1 MSVDGRGSFAEQ
13 HSSSFSNDLIIT
25 IAPIAPPPALTLTQE
40 HLQQQQ
46 QQLQAIRTIALP
58 SPLHDDSLSTATT
71 ARSNHALDSIK
82 SPDAASTG
90 MALINAADPALQC
103 SKSTQDSKYLTE
115 TVGLVPLPLQHHSDH
130 NYNHDHYTHGQE
142 HSRPVVIASQQHPR
156 HPSRVQGSLYTRFF
170 GLERSEMNSGAVVRS
185 SWASTGWLFLI
196 RFALFLYTFTVLVAD
211 LIMTER
217 PRYAFC
223 YLTQLSYLG
232 LTSYLGTVSWHTL
245 SEWRRERAVRAASS
259 KLIGKSPAQMEE
271 ATGAGGMTT
280 VAMTR
285 TTTIERQHWLLTD
298 MNFFLY
304 HTICTFHIIVP
315 LMYWGYLSYEGDAR
329 VMAVEISAESLWRN
343 YSFHG
348 GDLIVVM
355 FEIAINTMPFIPT
368 HLTIVFTVC
377 LLYLGE
383 AHLVHHVDGF
393 WIYPFLDT
401 SGSLLWMALYIGV
414 AIAITLAFVVMYYV
428 HLIRN
433 RYRTRGQMP
442 TMIVTRG
449 QQQNVVATREV
460 TDADPGGHPAKAEC
474 IQQQQQPSQDPPR
487 YSSSFTVRQIT
498 RIFQGDGLNQN
509 RKRSCSNGSDVSTAS
524 TLVAS
529 DEAVVCKAKD
539 VDPPLSDRTLRP
551 TAPANVPAAGTGD
564 RLEKVED
571 RLEKVEEESEPE
583 AHHPPV

>member
-1 MSVDGRGSFAEQ
+1 
-13 HSSSFSNDLIIT
+13 
-25 IAPIAPPPALTLTQE
+25 
-40 HLQQQQ
+40 
-46 QQLQAIRTIALP
+46 
-58 SPLHDDSLSTATT
+58 
-71 ARSNHALDSIK
+71 
-82 SPDAASTG
+82 
-90 MALINAADPALQC
+90 
-103 SKSTQDSKYLTE
+103 
-115 TVGLVPLPLQHHSDH
+115 
-130 NYNHDHYTHGQE
+130 
-142 HSRPVVIASQQHPR
+142 
-156 HPSRVQGSLYTRFF
+156 
-170 GLERSEMNSGAVVRS
+170 
-185 SWASTGWLFLI
+185 
-196 RFALFLYTFTVLVAD
+196 
-211 LIMTER
+211 MTER
-217 PRYAFC
+217 PRYSFC

-259 KLIGKSPAQMEE
+259 KIGKSPAQMEE
-271 ATGAGGMTT
+271 ATGAVGMTT
-280 VAMTR
+280 TLTMTR

-315 LMYWGYLSYEGDAR
+315 LMYWGYLSYEGEAK
-329 VMAVEISAESLWRN
+329 VMAVEISSESLWRN

-355 FEIAINTMPFIPT
+355 IEIVINTMPFIPT
-368 HLTIVFTVC
+368 HLAIVFAIC

-401 SGSLLWMALYIGV
+401 SGSMLWMALYIGV

-433 RYRTRGQMP
+433 RYRSRGQMP
-442 TMIVTRG
+442 TITKEKEL
-449 QQQNVVATREV
+449 QQEVATTKEV
-460 TDADPGGHPAKAEC
+460 IGPDAVAYPAEAL
-474 IQQQQQPSQDPPR
+474 QDPPR

-498 RIFQGDGLNQN
+498 RILQGDSLNQN

-539 VDPPLSDRTLRP
+539 VDPPLSERTLKQ
-551 TAPANVPAAGTGD
+551 TAPAVIPAAGTTG
-564 RLEKVED
+564 D
-571 RLEKVEEESEPE
+571 RLEKVEEESETE
-583 AHHPPV
+583 VHHQPA